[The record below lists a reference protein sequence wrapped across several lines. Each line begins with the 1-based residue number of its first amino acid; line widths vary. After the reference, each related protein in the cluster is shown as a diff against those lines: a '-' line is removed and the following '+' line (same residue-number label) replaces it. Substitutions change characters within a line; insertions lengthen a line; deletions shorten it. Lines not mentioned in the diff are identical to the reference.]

1 MLRCDLHIHTSFS
14 RDGESSVEDVLRRAE
29 AVGLDAIAITDH
41 DTTDGA
47 LRALACRSRVI
58 VIPGTEISTKQ
69 GHLLAL
75 GVTTAFPKGLDF
87 FEAVRRARSEGAV
100 LILPHPFHMWRHG
113 VGRKLKAGLS
123 MVDAIE
129 VFNSRY
135 ITGTANQKAALV
147 ARKLGKPG
155 VGGSDA
161 HHARFVGYGYTLVDA
176 EPDAASILRAIREG
190 RTSAGGQMTP
200 ISSYT
205 RQSLKSSWKRIQA
218 RMPK

>member
-1 MLRCDLHIHTSFS
+1 
-14 RDGESSVEDVLRRAE
+14 
-29 AVGLDAIAITDH
+29 
-41 DTTDGA
+41 
-47 LRALACRSRVI
+47 
-58 VIPGTEISTKQ
+58 
-69 GHLLAL
+69 
-75 GVTTAFPKGLDF
+75 
-87 FEAVRRARSEGAV
+87 
-100 LILPHPFHMWRHG
+100 
-113 VGRKLKAGLS
+113 
-123 MVDAIE
+123 MVDGIE
-129 VFNSRY
+129 VFNSHY

-147 ARKLGKPG
+147 ARKLRKPG